1 MERYCNGTK
10 VHSFFQSFQKNS
22 EKFIDMFTELNLIP
36 NIGKLYPWSHW
47 ITPSWSVNT
56 LKIYLLVVE
65 KYRYNTL
72 FYLTE
77 FQESQAIPV
86 QDNHETTSLDWLS
99 PGIFPFVQV
108 DIQDEVIRQYERVNR
123 QFVFLILY

>member
-1 MERYCNGTK
+1 
-10 VHSFFQSFQKNS
+10 
-22 EKFIDMFTELNLIP
+22 
-36 NIGKLYPWSHW
+36 
-47 ITPSWSVNT
+47 
-56 LKIYLLVVE
+56 VE